1 MLELSIFENTVLTL
15 LSFFT
20 AMMTSIAG
28 AGGGTVLLASMLQFM
43 NPSEAIPVH
52 GVIQLSSN
60 IARIWLLRKFVK
72 WTIILKFSL
81 LIPLGVYIGLE
92 IFRNVDSDDIKNLI
106 GLFIII
112 ALVLQNLK
120 SIRKITISSNWYY
133 LIGFLTG
140 ILNILVG
147 VIAPL
152 LAVIIKHSL
161 NEKKSIVGTLG
172 YFGFVGNF
180 TKIIGFSLIGFTFI
194 EYIDTFLLMIPAT
207 LLGSRIGQYLLDK
220 ISNKFFFYIFQV
232 ILIAL
237 ALRLLLT

>member
-1 MLELSIFENTVLTL
+1 MLELSIYDNLLLTL

-28 AGGGTVLLASMLQFM
+28 AGGGTVLLAAMLQFM

-52 GVIQLSSN
+52 GVIQFTSN
-60 IARIWLLRKFVK
+60 IARTWLLRKFVK
-72 WTIILKFSL
+72 WSIILKFSL
-81 LIPLGVYIGLE
+81 MIPLGVYIGLE
-92 IFRNVDSDDIKNLI
+92 IFQNINAEDIKKLI
-106 GLFIII
+106 GSFIII
-112 ALVLQNLK
+112 ALILQNIK
-120 SIRKITISSNWYY
+120 FIKNFIISSNWYY
-133 LIGFLTG
+133 IVGLFTG

-152 LAVIIKHSL
+152 LAVIVKQSI

-172 YFGFVGNF
+172 YFGLVGNF
-180 TKIIGFSLIGFTFI
+180 TKIIGFSLIGFSFL

-220 ISNKFFFYIFQV
+220 ISNKLFFYIFQI
-232 ILIAL
+232 ILIFL
-237 ALRLLLT
+237 ALRLLII

>member
-1 MLELSIFENTVLTL
+1 MLELSIYDNLLLTL

-28 AGGGTVLLASMLQFM
+28 AGGGTVLLAAMLQFM

-52 GVIQLSSN
+52 GVIQFTSN
-60 IARIWLLRKFVK
+60 IARTWLLRKFVK
-72 WTIILKFSL
+72 WSIILKFSL
-81 LIPLGVYIGLE
+81 MIPLGVYIGLE
-92 IFRNVDSDDIKNLI
+92 IFQIINAEDIKKLI
-106 GLFIII
+106 GSFIII
-112 ALVLQNLK
+112 ALILQNIK
-120 SIRKITISSNWYY
+120 FIKIFIISSNWYY
-133 LIGFLTG
+133 ILGLFTG

-152 LAVIIKHSL
+152 LAVIVKQSI

-172 YFGFVGNF
+172 YFGLVGNF
-180 TKIIGFSLIGFTFI
+180 TKIIGFSLIGFSFL

-220 ISNKFFFYIFQV
+220 ISNKLFFYIFQT
-232 ILIAL
+232 ILIFL
-237 ALRLLLT
+237 ALRLLII

>member
-92 IFRNVDSDDIKNLI
+92 IFRNVDADDIKNLI

-180 TKIIGFSLIGFTFI
+180 TKIVGFSLIGFTFI

>member
-1 MLELSIFENTVLTL
+1 MLELSIYDNLLLTL

-28 AGGGTVLLASMLQFM
+28 AGGGTVLLAAMLQFM

-52 GVIQLSSN
+52 GVIQFTSN
-60 IARIWLLRKFVK
+60 IARTWLLRKFVK
-72 WTIILKFSL
+72 WSIILKFSL
-81 LIPLGVYIGLE
+81 MIPLGVYLGLE
-92 IFRNVDSDDIKNLI
+92 IFQSFDAEDIKKLI

-112 ALVLQNLK
+112 ALILQNIKFIKNL
-120 SIRKITISSNWYY
+120 IISSNWYY
-133 LIGFLTG
+133 IVGLFTG

-152 LAVIIKHSL
+152 LAVIVKQSI

-172 YFGFVGNF
+172 YFGLVGNF
-180 TKIIGFSLIGFTFI
+180 TKIIGFSLIGFSFL
-194 EYIDTFLLMIPAT
+194 EYLDTFLLMIPAT

-220 ISNKFFFYIFQV
+220 ISNKLFFYIFQI
-232 ILIAL
+232 ILIFL
-237 ALRLLLT
+237 ALRLLII

>member
-1 MLELSIFENTVLTL
+1 MLELSIYDNLLLTL

-28 AGGGTVLLASMLQFM
+28 AGGGTVLLAAMLQFM

-52 GVIQLSSN
+52 GVIQFTSN
-60 IARIWLLRKFVK
+60 IARTWLLRKFVK
-72 WTIILKFSL
+72 WYIILKFSL
-81 LIPLGVYIGLE
+81 MIPLGVYIGLE
-92 IFRNVDSDDIKNLI
+92 IFQNINAEDIKKLI
-106 GLFIII
+106 GSFIII
-112 ALVLQNLK
+112 ALILQNIK
-120 SIRKITISSNWYY
+120 FIKNFIISSNWYY
-133 LIGFLTG
+133 IVGLFTG

-152 LAVIIKHSL
+152 LAVIVKQSI

-172 YFGFVGNF
+172 YFGLVGNF
-180 TKIIGFSLIGFTFI
+180 TKIIGFSLIGFSFL

-220 ISNKFFFYIFQV
+220 ISNKLFFYIFQI
-232 ILIAL
+232 ILIFL
-237 ALRLLLT
+237 ALRLLII

>member
-1 MLELSIFENTVLTL
+1 MLELSIYDNLLLTL

-28 AGGGTVLLASMLQFM
+28 AGGGTVLLAAMLQFM

-52 GVIQLSSN
+52 GVIQFTSN
-60 IARIWLLRKFVK
+60 IARTWLLRKFVK
-72 WTIILKFSL
+72 WSIILKFSL
-81 LIPLGVYIGLE
+81 MIPLGVYIGLE
-92 IFRNVDSDDIKNLI
+92 IFQSINAEDIKKLI
-106 GLFIII
+106 GSFIII
-112 ALVLQNLK
+112 ALILQNINFIKNL
-120 SIRKITISSNWYY
+120 IISSNWYY
-133 LIGFLTG
+133 IVGLFTG

-152 LAVIIKHSL
+152 LAVIVKQSI

-172 YFGFVGNF
+172 YFGLVGNF
-180 TKIIGFSLIGFTFI
+180 TKIIGFSLIGFSFL
-194 EYIDTFLLMIPAT
+194 EYLDTFLLMIPAT

>member
-60 IARIWLLRKFVK
+60 IARVWLLRKFVK

-92 IFRNVDSDDIKNLI
+92 IFRNVDADDIKNLI

-120 SIRKITISSNWYY
+120 SIRKIKISSNWYY

-180 TKIIGFSLIGFTFI
+180 TKIVGFSLIGFTFI

>member
-1 MLELSIFENTVLTL
+1 MLELSVYDNLLLTL

-28 AGGGTVLLASMLQFM
+28 AGGGTVLLAAMLQFM

-52 GVIQLSSN
+52 GVIQFTSN
-60 IARIWLLRKFVK
+60 IARTWLLRNFVK
-72 WTIILKFSL
+72 WSIILKFSL
-81 LIPLGVYIGLE
+81 MIPLGVYIGLE
-92 IFRNVDSDDIKNLI
+92 IFQSINAEDIKKLI
-106 GLFIII
+106 GSFIII
-112 ALVLQNLK
+112 ALILQNIK
-120 SIRKITISSNWYY
+120 FIKNFIISSNWYY
-133 LIGFLTG
+133 IVGFFTG

-152 LAVIIKHSL
+152 LAVIVKQSI

-172 YFGFVGNF
+172 FFGLVGNL
-180 TKIIGFSLIGFTFI
+180 TKIIGFSLIGFSFL

-220 ISNKFFFYIFQV
+220 ISNKLFFYIFQI
-232 ILIAL
+232 ILIFL
-237 ALRLLLT
+237 ALRLLII

>member
-1 MLELSIFENTVLTL
+1 MLELSIYDNLLLTL

-28 AGGGTVLLASMLQFM
+28 AGGGTVLLAAMLQFM

-52 GVIQLSSN
+52 GVIQFTSN
-60 IARIWLLRKFVK
+60 IARTWLLRKFVK
-72 WTIILKFSL
+72 WSIILKFSL
-81 LIPLGVYIGLE
+81 MIPLGVYIGLE
-92 IFRNVDSDDIKNLI
+92 IFQIINAEDIKKLI
-106 GLFIII
+106 GSFIII
-112 ALVLQNLK
+112 ALILQNIKFIKNL
-120 SIRKITISSNWYY
+120 IISSNWYY
-133 LIGFLTG
+133 IVGLFTG

-152 LAVIIKHSL
+152 LAVIIKQSI

-172 YFGFVGNF
+172 YFGLVGNF
-180 TKIIGFSLIGFTFI
+180 TKIIGFSLIGFSFL

-220 ISNKFFFYIFQV
+220 ISNKLFFYIFQI
-232 ILIAL
+232 ILIFL
-237 ALRLLLT
+237 ALRLLII

>member
-60 IARIWLLRKFVK
+60 IARVWLLRKFVK

-180 TKIIGFSLIGFTFI
+180 TKIVGFSLIGFTFI

>member
-60 IARIWLLRKFVK
+60 IARVWLLRKFVK

-92 IFRNVDSDDIKNLI
+92 IFRNVDADDIKNLI

-120 SIRKITISSNWYY
+120 FIRKITISSNWYY

-180 TKIIGFSLIGFTFI
+180 TKIVGFSLIGFTFI

>member
-92 IFRNVDSDDIKNLI
+92 IFRNVDADDIKNLI

-133 LIGFLTG
+133 LMGFLTG

-180 TKIIGFSLIGFTFI
+180 TKIVGFSLIGFTFI

>member
-60 IARIWLLRKFVK
+60 IARIWILRKFVK
-72 WTIILKFSL
+72 WTISLKFSL

-92 IFRNVDSDDIKNLI
+92 IFRNVDADDIKNLI

-180 TKIIGFSLIGFTFI
+180 TKIVGFSLIGFTFI

>member
-92 IFRNVDSDDIKNLI
+92 IFRNVDADDIKNLI

>member
-1 MLELSIFENTVLTL
+1 MLELSIYDNLLLTL

-28 AGGGTVLLASMLQFM
+28 AGGGTVLLAAMLQFM

-52 GVIQLSSN
+52 GVIQFTSN
-60 IARIWLLRKFVK
+60 IARTWLLRKFVK
-72 WTIILKFSL
+72 WGIILKFSL
-81 LIPLGVYIGLE
+81 MIPLGVYLGLE
-92 IFRNVDSDDIKNLI
+92 IFQSFDAEDIKKLI

-112 ALVLQNLK
+112 ALILQNTKFIKNL
-120 SIRKITISSNWYY
+120 IISSNWYY
-133 LIGFLTG
+133 IVGLFTG

-152 LAVIIKHSL
+152 LAVIVKQSI

-172 YFGFVGNF
+172 YFGLVGNF
-180 TKIIGFSLIGFTFI
+180 TKIIGFSLIGFSFL
-194 EYIDTFLLMIPAT
+194 EYLDTFLLMIPAT

-220 ISNKFFFYIFQV
+220 ISNKLFFYIFQI
-232 ILIAL
+232 ILIFL
-237 ALRLLLT
+237 ALRLLII

>member
-1 MLELSIFENTVLTL
+1 MLELSIYDNLLLTL

-28 AGGGTVLLASMLQFM
+28 AGGGTVLLAAMLQFM

-52 GVIQLSSN
+52 GVIQFTSN
-60 IARIWLLRKFVK
+60 IARTWLLRKFVK
-72 WTIILKFSL
+72 WGIIFKFSL
-81 LIPLGVYIGLE
+81 MIPLGVYLGLE
-92 IFRNVDSDDIKNLI
+92 IFQSFDAEDIKKLI

-112 ALVLQNLK
+112 ALILQNIKFIKNL
-120 SIRKITISSNWYY
+120 IISSNWYY
-133 LIGFLTG
+133 IVGLLTG

-152 LAVIIKHSL
+152 LAVIVKQSI

-172 YFGFVGNF
+172 YFGLVGNF
-180 TKIIGFSLIGFTFI
+180 TKIIGFSLIGFSFL
-194 EYIDTFLLMIPAT
+194 EYLDTFLLMIPAT

-220 ISNKFFFYIFQV
+220 ISNKLFFYIFQI
-232 ILIAL
+232 ILIFL
-237 ALRLLLT
+237 ALRLLII

>member
-1 MLELSIFENTVLTL
+1 MLELSIYDNLLLTL

-28 AGGGTVLLASMLQFM
+28 AGGGTVLLAAMLQFM

-52 GVIQLSSN
+52 GVIQFTSN
-60 IARIWLLRKFVK
+60 IARTWLLRKFVK
-72 WTIILKFSL
+72 WGIILKFSL
-81 LIPLGVYIGLE
+81 MIPLGVYLGLE
-92 IFRNVDSDDIKNLI
+92 IFQSFDAEDIKKLI

-112 ALVLQNLK
+112 ALILQNIKFIKNL
-120 SIRKITISSNWYY
+120 IISSNWYY
-133 LIGFLTG
+133 IVGLLTG

-152 LAVIIKHSL
+152 LAVIVKQSI

-172 YFGFVGNF
+172 YFGLVGNL
-180 TKIIGFSLIGFTFI
+180 TKIIGFSLIGFSFL
-194 EYIDTFLLMIPAT
+194 EYLDTFLLMIPAT

-220 ISNKFFFYIFQV
+220 ISNKLFFYIFQI
-232 ILIAL
+232 ILIFL
-237 ALRLLLT
+237 ALRLLII